1 MSKRNQRIVSFS
13 KNDKDIE
20 DFLEQNGKGFSNY
33 VKALI
38 REDMRNDKSDTNLD
52 KSELKEV
59 IKEVLKEINVKAA
72 PVEDEKKIPSS
83 KTKKAISDF
92 SV

>member
-20 DFLEQNGKGFSNY
+20 DFLEQKGKGFSNY

-38 REDMRNDKSDTNLD
+38 RDDMRSDKNDSNLD

-72 PVEDEKKIPSS
+72 PVEDEKKPSS